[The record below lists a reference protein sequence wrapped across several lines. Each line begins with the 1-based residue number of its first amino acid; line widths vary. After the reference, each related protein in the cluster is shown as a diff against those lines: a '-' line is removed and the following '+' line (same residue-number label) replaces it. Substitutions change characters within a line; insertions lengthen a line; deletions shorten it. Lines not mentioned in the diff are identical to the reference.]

1 MGSPSLEVRG
11 QRRLGANGQE
21 SECPPADVN
30 CEKLS
35 HSTGNMPNLQSK
47 NSIDSDETAAA
58 AKDPSQRRLS
68 TCHCMQGS
76 SKFTEKAS
84 SLSEQAVPERRD

>member
-1 MGSPSLEVRG
+1 MGSPSLEARE

-21 SECPPADVN
+21 SGCPPAEVN
-30 CEKLS
+30 WEKQS
-35 HSTGNMPNLQSK
+35 HSTGNMPNLPNK

-76 SKFTEKAS
+76 SKFTETAS
-84 SLSEQAVPERRD
+84 SLSEQAVPEKRY